1 MRAFAVRSFGEP
13 ASVQSLPVPADD
25 LDAAGPVLEQLRQ
38 GGLRGKAVIRLEHPL
53 ARQFSHASD
62 TPGDRPA
69 ETLGSWLT

>member
-38 GGLRGKAVIRLEHPL
+38 GGLRGKAVIRL
-53 ARQFSHASD
+53 
-62 TPGDRPA
+62 
-69 ETLGSWLT
+69 